1 MSQDPWQRRS
11 GFSGEAIAVLLNE
24 YALLSD
30 CVCAPSTLLL
40 LSTHLA
46 STSPL
51 FFETAS
57 LPWACLKLTM
67 WLNVTWDYRCVPQSD
82 FQIGF

>member
-24 YALLSD
+24 YALLS
-30 CVCAPSTLLL
+30 AYSTLLL

-67 WLNVTWDYRCVPQSD
+67 WLNVTWNYRCVPKSD

>member
-24 YALLSD
+24 YALLS
-30 CVCAPSTLLL
+30 AYSTLLL
-40 LSTHLA
+40 LSTHLV

-67 WLNVTWDYRCVPQSD
+67 WLNVTWNYRCVPQSD